1 MESLQN
7 ARNEIDAIDQE
18 MAKLFERR
26 MKVCR
31 GIAEY
36 KRERALPIQDSARES
51 TVIDKGLKRIAD
63 PELQEYYACFLRDM
77 MKTSRDYQT
86 RLTEGMRV
94 VYSGVEGAFAHIAA
108 KRAFPNAQLFSVG
121 DFKKAYRAV
130 EAGEYDCAVL
140 PIENS
145 YAGDV
150 GAVMDLMFS
159 GSLYVNRMIEL
170 KVEHNLLACPDAT
183 MEGIRTVVSHPQA
196 LEQCAEFIRAHG
208 WETLAYTNTAVAAKY
223 VSEANDP
230 TIAAIASDETASLF
244 GLNILA
250 QGVNASQVNTTRFAV
265 FTRAL
270 HLPDPKNNDGSDHFI
285 LVFTTRNEA
294 GALALPLNIIGAHD
308 FNMRNLRSRPMKDL
322 NWSYYFFVEA
332 EGNIN
337 TQSGQNMLSELS
349 AVCAKLKLVG
359 TYSEVKA

>member
-7 ARNEIDAIDQE
+7 ARNEIDVIDQE
-18 MAKLFERR
+18 MAKLFQRR
-26 MKVCR
+26 MEVCR
-31 GIAEY
+31 DIAEY
-36 KRERALPIQDSARES
+36 KRERGLPILDATRENA
-51 TVIDKGLKRIAD
+51 VIAKGLARIAD
-63 PELQEYYACFLRDM
+63 PQLQEYYACFLRDM
-77 MKTSRDYQT
+77 MKTSRNYQA

-108 KRAFPNAQLFSVG
+108 KRAFPNAQLFSVE
-121 DFKKAYRAV
+121 DFKKAYHAV
-130 EAGEYDCAVL
+130 ENGEYDCAVL

-150 GAVMDLMFS
+150 GVVMDLLFS
-159 GSLYVNRMIEL
+159 GSLYVNRMVEL
-170 KVEHNLLACPDAT
+170 KVEHNLLACPGTAT
-183 MEGIRTVVSHPQA
+183 ADIRTIVSHPQA
-196 LEQCAEFIRAHG
+196 LEQCVEFIRAHG
-208 WETLAYTNTAVAAKY
+208 WQTIAYSNTASAAKY
-223 VSEANDP
+223 VAEQKDP
-230 TIAAIASDETASLF
+230 AVAAIASEETASLF
-244 GLNILA
+244 GLDILA
-250 QGVNASQVNTTRFAV
+250 RSVNASQVNTTRFAV
-265 FTRAL
+265 FTRAP

-332 EGNIN
+332 EGNIS
-337 TQSGQNMLSELS
+337 TQSGQNMLRELS
-349 AVCAKLKLVG
+349 AVCAKLKLAG

>member
-1 MESLQN
+1 
-7 ARNEIDAIDQE
+7 
-18 MAKLFERR
+18 
-26 MKVCR
+26 
-31 GIAEY
+31 
-36 KRERALPIQDSARES
+36 
-51 TVIDKGLKRIAD
+51 
-63 PELQEYYACFLRDM
+63 
-77 MKTSRDYQT
+77 
-86 RLTEGMRV
+86 
-94 VYSGVEGAFAHIAA
+94 
-108 KRAFPNAQLFSVG
+108 
-121 DFKKAYRAV
+121 
-130 EAGEYDCAVL
+130 
-140 PIENS
+140 
-145 YAGDV
+145 
-150 GAVMDLMFS
+150 
-159 GSLYVNRMIEL
+159 MIEL
-170 KVEHNLLACPDAT
+170 KVEHNLLACPGAK
-183 MEGIRTVVSHPQA
+183 MEEIRTVVSHPQA

-265 FTRAL
+265 FTRAP